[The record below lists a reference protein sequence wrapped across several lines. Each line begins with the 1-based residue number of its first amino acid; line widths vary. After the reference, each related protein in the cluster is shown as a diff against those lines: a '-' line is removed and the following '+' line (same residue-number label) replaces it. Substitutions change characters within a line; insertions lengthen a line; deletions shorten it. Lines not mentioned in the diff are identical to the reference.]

1 MVAQILD
8 GKACA
13 STLRQQLSAQISQN
27 QRKPGLAVIMVG
39 EDTASQIYVRNKRQ
53 ACAEVGIISHDY
65 DLPAETTIQKLLTL
79 IDTLNAAAHIDGIL
93 LQLPLPAGLDANVIL
108 ERISPAKDVDGFHPY
123 TLGRLLQRR
132 PMLRPCTP
140 FGIIQLL
147 NHYKIPLRGID
158 ATVVGA
164 SNIVGR
170 PLALELLHAGC
181 TVTVCHRFTQN
192 LQQKISLADLLIVA
206 IGKMDVI
213 PSQWI
218 KPGAIVVDVGI
229 HRLSDNSIRG
239 DLDYASASERA
250 EWITPVPGGVGPMTV
265 ATLLQNTCMAM
276 KLYSPDF
283 PKRPPVNK

>member
-13 STLRQQLSAQISQN
+13 STLRQRLSAQISQS

-39 EDTASQIYVRNKRQ
+39 QDPASQIYVRNKRQ
-53 ACAEVGIISHDY
+53 ACAEVGIIAHDY
-65 DLPAETTIQKLLTL
+65 DLPAETSIQKLLTL
-79 IDTLNAAAHIDGIL
+79 IDTLNAATHIDGIL

-140 FGIIQLL
+140 YGIIQLL
-147 NHYKIPLRGID
+147 NHYQIPLRGID

-170 PLALELLHAGC
+170 PLAIELLHAGS
-181 TVTVCHRFTQN
+181 TVTICHRFTQN
-192 LQQKISLADLLIVA
+192 LQQKVATADLLIVA

-229 HRLSDNSIRG
+229 HRLPDNSIRG
-239 DLDYASASERA
+239 DLDYDSASERA
-250 EWITPVPGGVGPMTV
+250 DWITPVPGGVGPMTV

-276 KLYSPDF
+276 ELYSSSSS
-283 PKRPPVNK
+283 R